1 MKWRDCCLSLGLLLA
16 LPVAADAQSARELQ
30 VQALGIFADRD
41 FLGAGLG
48 FALRSA
54 GRARVGLTVHAGGL
68 DSAFAVRGEVVVS
81 YHLNPY
87 QQRGVSPYAGGG
99 LTVGATADDVFEY
112 LVLLIGLET
121 TPGRKTGWYAEV
133 GLAGGVRAAAGFRV
147 RWR

>member
-1 MKWRDCCLSLGLLLA
+1 LLLA

-99 LTVGATADDVFEY
+99 LTVGATAEDVFEY

>member
-1 MKWRDCCLSLGLLLA
+1 LLLA

-112 LVLLIGLET
+112 LVLLIGLEI